1 MNYGHNFYAKE
12 ANALDIMLPAK
23 DGKPDYQAMEVLIS
37 AIQKLAIK
45 DVVRYAE
52 KKNAGV
58 RNVTA
63 KEL

>member
-1 MNYGHNFYAKE
+1 
-12 ANALDIMLPAK
+12 MLPAK